1 MAPPLPTK
9 VDNKTD
15 VGGKDRP
22 RTTQQQQTVI
32 YKDKAPGPTVKLN
45 DVLTGKDLFT
55 ALGEPP
61 LLSAWRGSLVRSNE
75 SRCTIASLAEFTII
89 VINLPA
95 EVFISFVAESR
106 RSYVFYR
113 TRLGR
118 S

>member
-1 MAPPLPTK
+1 MTLGVNTAPLLPTK

-61 LLSAWRGSLVRSNE
+61 LLFAWRGSLVRSNE
-75 SRCTIASLAEFTII
+75 SRGAIASLAEFTII

-95 EVFISFVAESR
+95 EVFI
-106 RSYVFYR
+106 
-113 TRLGR
+113 
-118 S
+118 